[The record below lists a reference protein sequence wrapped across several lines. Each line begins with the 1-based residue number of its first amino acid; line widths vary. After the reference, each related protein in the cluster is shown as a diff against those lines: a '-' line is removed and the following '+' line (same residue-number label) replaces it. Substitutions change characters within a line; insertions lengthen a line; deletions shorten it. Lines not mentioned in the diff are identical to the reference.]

1 MNSTDGRVAQL
12 IRCLSV
18 VCIVALL
25 SACSA
30 KPEDAIIGTWQ
41 RTPTAPTDASR
52 SVFNA
57 GEIAPIQSFEFLKGG
72 NVIVGNRFGSCAGT
86 YEYVDGN
93 RIKLQCVDATT
104 ALIGELVKV
113 SVSGEK
119 LSLTYGDGRVQE
131 YTRVK

>member
-30 KPEDAIIGTWQ
+30 KPEDAIIGTWK
-41 RTPTAPTDASR
+41 PTSDAKGA
-52 SVFNA
+52 V
-57 GEIAPIQSFEFLKGG
+57 PIMSLEFLKGG

-119 LSLTYGDGRVQE
+119 LSLTYDDGRVQE